1 MHISSEDKTRYAI
14 YAIIWGLI
22 SPVFYTIKAYI
33 IRMYC
38 ANYKAW
44 DLGIDGL
51 IFESLCYTI
60 MYLVYI
66 YYEGF
71 VLSEFVYGQIISIL
85 FFVGKQSLTIA
96 YAEGPGGPVNTIV
109 ITQSLYQVI
118 LDYFVDH

>member
-1 MHISSEDKTRYAI
+1 
-14 YAIIWGLI
+14 
-22 SPVFYTIKAYI
+22 
-33 IRMYC
+33 MYC
-38 ANYKAW
+38 ADYKAW